1 MGRKKIQIQRITD
14 ERNKQVTFTK
24 RKFGLMKKAYELSVL
39 CDCEIALIIFNHS
52 NKLFQYASTDMDKV
66 LLKYTEYNEP
76 HESRTNADIIE
87 TLRKKGFNGCNSPEP
102 DGDDSIDQSPL
113 NDRKTEDLDSLF
125 KRYGVSTITFLS
137 PYLTYPFLLLPFFS
151 TFLSLSFSLSLSLSL
166 SAFSSFVWGSK
177 ALNKKE
183 HRDSESPDP
192 EEPFSLTPRTE
203 EKYKKI
209 DEEFDKMMQNYRLSS
224 TVPQPTF
231 SMPVTVPVSNQ
242 NAAAAAALQFSNN
255 PSGALV
261 TTTSFVTSTLTDPR
275 LLSPQQPALQRNT
288 VSPGLPQ
295 RPASAGAL
303 LGGDLGNS
311 NGACPSP
318 VPNGYIS
325 ARASPGLLS
334 VSNGNSLG
342 KVVPAKSP
350 PPPSPQMVNS
360 RKPDLRVIT
369 SQSGK
374 SLMQLTE
381 EELELVSENAQR
393 LGGSQVAQP
402 LTTPVVSVATPSL
415 LAPFSGM
422 QTAYNTE
429 YQLTSADLTA
439 LQTFTPPGLVP
450 GNMAAWQQ
458 QQQQQPAVSQQQQQQ
473 QQQQQLSLASLS
485 NLVQVGVQGAALTVN
500 TNPNV
505 NIKSEPVSP
514 NRDRSTPSSTSGVAG
529 VGVGQSQLQGQGLVS
544 IAYPGT
550 LRLEAG
556 GQGRSPVDSLS
567 SNGSSYEG
575 SDRDDGTQ
583 GRGGGLDYHHQ
594 VGAGAQ
600 QPTMV
605 LLRPSSAEPQEQDGT
620 NVKRMRLDTWVT

>member
-14 ERNKQVTFTK
+14 ERNRQVTFTK

-113 NDRKTEDLDSLF
+113 QEDKFRKSEELDILF
-125 KRYGVSTITFLS
+125 KRYG
-137 PYLTYPFLLLPFFS
+137 
-151 TFLSLSFSLSLSLSL
+151 
-166 SAFSSFVWGSK
+166 
-177 ALNKKE
+177 
-183 HRDSESPDP
+183 
-192 EEPFSLTPRTE
+192 
-203 EKYKKI
+203 
-209 DEEFDKMMQNYRLSS
+209 S
-224 TVPQPTF
+224 TVPPPTF

-242 NAAAAAALQFSNN
+242 SSLPFSN
-255 PSGALV
+255 PSSLV
-261 TTTSFVTSTLTDPR
+261 TTSFVTSTLTDPR
-275 LLSPQQPALQRNT
+275 LLSPQQPQLQRNT

-303 LGGDLGNS
+303 LGGDLNHS

-318 VPNGYIS
+318 VANGYVS

-334 VSNGNSLG
+334 VSNGNSMG

-350 PPPSPQMVNS
+350 PQPSTQMVNS

-369 SQSGK
+369 SQSSKG
-374 SLMQLTE
+374 LMQL
-381 EELELVSENAQR
+381 NAQR
-393 LGGSQVAQP
+393 LGASQVTQP

-415 LAPFSGM
+415 LTPFSM
-422 QTAYNTE
+422 STAYNTE

-439 LQTFTPPGLVP
+439 LQAFTPSGALLPS
-450 GNMAAWQQ
+450 NMTTWQQ
-458 QQQQQPAVSQQQQQQ
+458 QPSVSQQQQQQ
-473 QQQQQLSLASLS
+473 PSVSQQQSQQQQQQHQQQPQQLTLASLS
-485 NLVQVGVQGAALTVN
+485 NLVMWGSDKQNGEMAHCISGLAANLRPVGTIPHGATLTVN
-500 TNPNV
+500 TNPHV
-505 NIKSEPVSP
+505 SIKSEPVSP
-514 NRDRSTPSSTSGVAG
+514 NRDRSTPNSTGGAGGLTVTQYHSGT
-529 VGVGQSQLQGQGLVS
+529 Q
-544 IAYPGT
+544 
-550 LRLEAG
+550 RLEPT
-556 GQGRSPVDSLS
+556 GRSPVDSIS

-575 SDRDDGTQ
+575 SDRDDGGQ
-583 GRGGGLDYHHQ
+583 PRPPDFNSAGL
-594 VGAGAQ
+594 G
-600 QPTMV
+600 
-605 LLRPSSAEPQEQDGT
+605 LLRASGEQSSQAEQQESA